1 MNFRRIYSSPHSR
14 NQKILFSMEF
24 AYNLFNLYFTW
35 FSLANFYLSFYFLF
49 DKLTLDGDPSVDPF
63 HPNGYAVFG
72 ALKSLY
78 VGSLVAM
85 FITALGNRPQGSKW
99 LYYLISI
106 IFSVIMV
113 LMLFMGGWTIK
124 VQLADFNA
132 NSSKFSSSFAYA
144 ASTPAFR
151 DLVLSVLATY
161 GLYLISS
168 ILHNDPW
175 HCFSSMIQYLLILPT
190 YNNIFMIYSFC
201 NLHDVS
207 WGTKGATTMDVA
219 PVVTTKAA
227 DGRELFV
234 FDALTDQDD
243 INEDWHLKVKKL
255 KEYASNPV
263 IESQGELSKED
274 GSKEFRT
281 TIVLSWIFSNLVLVV
296 IFTNDYS
303 LQSFN
308 TGKQNVNP
316 YLTFL
321 FWSVAYISL
330 VRAIGS
336 GVYMYQYYGE
346 KLSDDGG
353 RIRTIVV

>member
-1 MNFRRIYSSPHSR
+1 
-14 NQKILFSMEF
+14 
-24 AYNLFNLYFTW
+24 
-35 FSLANFYLSFYFLF
+35 
-49 DKLTLDGDPSVDPF
+49 
-63 HPNGYAVFG
+63 
-72 ALKSLY
+72 
-78 VGSLVAM
+78 
-85 FITALGNRPQGSKW
+85 
-99 LYYLISI
+99 
-106 IFSVIMV
+106 
-113 LMLFMGGWTIK
+113 
-124 VQLADFNA
+124 
-132 NSSKFSSSFAYA
+132 
-144 ASTPAFR
+144 
-151 DLVLSVLATY
+151 
-161 GLYLISS
+161 
-168 ILHNDPW
+168 
-175 HCFSSMIQYLLILPT
+175 
-190 YNNIFMIYSFC
+190 
-201 NLHDVS
+201 
-207 WGTKGATTMDVA
+207 MDVA